1 MTELNLISKIP
12 IIEEFNESDIEDNK
26 ENKINSYLNF
36 DNMLEK
42 FNFPSFN
49 NSLKSFFDKEIN
61 KNQIEQN
68 IIIKGIIPGLT
79 INKSFISQN
88 KKNEKGEIEKEY
100 YKSQS
105 IKLLS
110 DDGHLIKEKQEAY
123 KNCLNGN
130 EKVSFLRILD
140 GKGHKIIKE
149 RNRKTG
155 EKNEKNLFKNLNEN
169 ELNDFNLKYNF
180 YRNKIQFQKYYDL
193 IKDISFKNRFDIW
206 NKYKY
211 INKDNYYDNHYYK
224 YKNLIDDYIGDNVKF

>member
-1 MTELNLISKIP
+1 MAELNLISKIP

-61 KNQIEQN
+61 KNHIEQN

>member
-49 NSLKSFFDKEIN
+49 NFLKSFFDKEIN

>member
-61 KNQIEQN
+61 KNHIEEN

-130 EKVSFLRILD
+130 EKVSFLRMLD

-169 ELNDFNLKYNF
+169 ELNNFNLKYNL

-193 IKDISFKNRFDIW
+193 IKDISFKNRFDKW

-211 INKDNYYDNHYYK
+211 INNDNYYDNCYYK
-224 YKNLIDDYIGDNVKF
+224 YKNLIDDYIGDDAKF

>member
-49 NSLKSFFDKEIN
+49 NSLKTFFDKEIN
-61 KNQIEQN
+61 KNNIEHN
-68 IIIKGIIPGLT
+68 IIINGIIPGLT

>member
-1 MTELNLISKIP
+1 MAELNLISKIP

-61 KNQIEQN
+61 KNHIEQN

-130 EKVSFLRILD
+130 EKVSFLRMLD

-155 EKNEKNLFKNLNEN
+155 EKNEKNLFKNINEN
-169 ELNDFNLKYNF
+169 ELNDFNLNYNL
-180 YRNKIQFQKYYDL
+180 YRNKIQFQKFYDL
-193 IKDISFKNRFDIW
+193 IKDIKFKNRFDIW
-206 NKYKY
+206 NEYKY
-211 INKDNYYDNHYYK
+211 INKNNYYDNGYYK
-224 YKNLIDDYIGDNVKF
+224 YKNLIDDYIGEGVKF

>member
-1 MTELNLISKIP
+1 MAELNLISKIP

-49 NSLKSFFDKEIN
+49 NSLKSFFDKDIN
-61 KNQIEQN
+61 KNHIEQN

-180 YRNKIQFQKYYDL
+180 YRNKIKFKKYYDL

>member
-61 KNQIEQN
+61 KNHIEQN

>member
-61 KNQIEQN
+61 KNHIEEN

>member
-36 DNMLEK
+36 DNLLEK

-61 KNQIEQN
+61 KNHIEEN